1 MDRTATR
8 PGHSATRNNLN
19 AQRTALIVGAGIG
32 GLAAG
37 VSLVRA
43 GWNIRICERAA
54 NPSELGFALAL
65 APNAIAAIDE
75 LGLSSA
81 SIGAGLTA
89 MRFELRHLDGRV
101 IRRFGA
107 PPAGVG
113 IIALRSAL
121 HGQLLAAVGSGPLV
135 LASEVVDFGEEV
147 GGVLLKLKDGRVERG
162 EFLVGA
168 DGVRSVIRKGL
179 HSAEPPPTPSGFYAL
194 RGLARG
200 VADHF
205 GNLAAVGYFGE
216 GIEAAAARASENAV
230 YWYLSLLA
238 KDLESSPRE
247 PWRIVQRLTA
257 TGVDPWFRAIVAV
270 TDPSEMRLDELF
282 VRPPLR
288 HWGVGR
294 VTLLGD
300 AAHPVLPHTGQGAA
314 QALEDAVALGLVLRE
329 AGDISA
335 ALREYERVRSIR
347 TRRLIAMGP
356 RIARMTTTRSP
367 VRKMIRTALIR
378 LVPESLVLR
387 AARAK
392 DPHRELRRPGA

>member
-1 MDRTATR
+1 MDRTAAR
-8 PGHSATRNNLN
+8 PGHAATRNNVN
-19 AQRTALIVGAGIG
+19 ARRTALIVGAGIG

-43 GWNIRICERAA
+43 GWNIRIYERAA
-54 NPSELGFALAL
+54 NPSDLGFALAL

-75 LGLSSA
+75 LGLSST

-101 IRRFGA
+101 IRRFSA
-107 PPAGVG
+107 PPGGVG
-113 IIALRSAL
+113 MIALRSAL
-121 HGQLLAAVGSGPLV
+121 HGQLLAAVGPEPLV
-135 LASEVVDFGEEV
+135 LASEVVEFGEDIH
-147 GGVLLKLKDGRVERG
+147 GVHLKLKNGQAERG
-162 EFLVGA
+162 DLLVGA
-168 DGVRSVIRKGL
+168 DGVRSVIRRGL
-179 HSAEPPPTPSGFYAL
+179 HPAEPLPTSSGFYAL

-205 GNLAAVGYFGE
+205 ENLAAVGYFGD

-238 KDLESSPRE
+238 KDVEDGPRE
-247 PWRIVQRLTA
+247 PWQLVQRVTA
-257 TGVDPWFRAIVAV
+257 SGVDPWFRAIVAV

-329 AGDISA
+329 PRDVAA

-367 VRKMIRTALIR
+367 VRRMVRTALIK
-378 LVPESLVLR
+378 LVPELLVLR

-392 DPHRELRRPGA
+392 DPHRELRKPGA